1 MVCGAMVGVSPDCKS
16 HFPSTRVPL
25 SSLYYTVHDAWYH
38 STCPSSRGQCSASL
52 YSIVVARVQ
61 LWNRVHRQ
69 YKHQTRCT
77 VGPTISLKRSQC
89 RCSAQ
94 STVGLTIL
102 SRGTKCTLH
111 SAQLGPP
118 SLSRGLSADAVE
130 STCAGQIVPSWY
142 ININIMAMEEYIWG
156 AHIF

>member
-25 SSLYYTVHDAWYH
+25 SSLYYTVHDAYTTVC
-38 STCPSSRGQCSASL
+38 TCPSSRGQCSASL
-52 YSIVVARVQ
+52 YSIVVPRVQ

-89 RCSAQ
+89 ICSAQ

-130 STCAGQIVPSWY
+130 STCAGQIVPSRY
-142 ININIMAMEEYIWG
+142 ININIMAMEEYI
-156 AHIF
+156 